1 MRVPQN
7 NFGNFGGFGQSAA
20 NFGGFDPTGAN
31 LGGLGQTGAN
41 IGNPGGFGMDPMLNA
56 MQGQLN
62 VMMSVIEKF
71 LMQQM
76 TSGGGGGA
84 LPASANF
91 GGGSGGGSGQG
102 INNFL
107 GGSSGGGGSSSFDAG
122 GAAAT
127 SIDGVQA
134 AGWGQKMAEEAKNH
148 ATGSGGYC
156 FKYVSEVLRKF
167 GINTSGASAYMAA
180 DQLAKSDKVKEVK
193 VDPKDLKKLPAGA
206 IVVWNKGA
214 GHEHGHISISDGK
227 GKEYSDVPRNQITN
241 YGTSARV
248 FIPQ

>member
-1 MRVPQN
+1 MRVPQS
-7 NFGNFGGFGQSAA
+7 NFGGFG
-20 NFGGFDPTGAN
+20 GPGPTGTN
-31 LGGLGQTGAN
+31 FGGLGQTGADF
-41 IGNPGGFGMDPMLNA
+41 GNPGGFGVDPVLNA
-56 MQGQLN
+56 MQAQLN

-71 LMQQM
+71 LMKQM
-76 TSGGGGGA
+76 ASGGGSGA
-84 LPASANF
+84 LPAASNF
-91 GGGSGGGSGQG
+91 GGGSSGGGSG

-107 GGSSGGGGSSSFDAG
+107 GGSGGGSNSTSSAG
-122 GAAAT
+122 GAGAT

-134 AGWGQKMAEEAKNH
+134 AGWGQKMADEAKNH
-148 ATGSGGYC
+148 ATGSGGWC
-156 FKYVSEVLRKF
+156 FKYVAETLRKF

-206 IVVWNKGA
+206 IVVWNKGN

-227 GKEYSDVPRNQITN
+227 GKEYSDVPRTQITN
-241 YGTSARV
+241 YGTQVRV